1 MSYLLRAAR
10 YVVLWFDLLV
20 LTLMLYLLSFLP
32 GVSERPGYRLLF
44 RLWCRLFVRA
54 LGVELALH
62 QKNTQA
68 LPGHYIVI
76 ANHPSIFE
84 DIGIPAL
91 FDVVCLAKRE
101 VGDWWIFGRIARAA
115 GTVFVRRDD
124 VESRRKVIDRMASV
138 VESGRNFALYPE
150 GGCTGRRINPRF
162 YYGAFDLSLRTGVP
176 IIPVFLHY
184 EAQESFE
191 WASQTGPQKVRD
203 IFRAP
208 NRKANYYV
216 FDALQPADFSDKQAY
231 MDHAHALYLGW
242 QAQYLD

>member
-10 YVVLWFDLLV
+10 YVILWFDMLV
-20 LTLMLYLLSFLP
+20 LTLLLYGLTFLP
-32 GVSERPGYRLLF
+32 VSRRSFYPALF
-44 RLWCRLFVRA
+44 RLWCRLFVRS
-54 LGVELALH
+54 LGVEIALQ
-62 QKNTQA
+62 QKNVRP
-68 LPGHYIVI
+68 LPDHYIVI

-101 VGDWWIFGRIARAA
+101 VRDWWIFGRIARAA
-115 GTVFVRRDD
+115 GTVFVKRED
-124 VESRRKVIDRMASV
+124 VESRKRAVERMAAV
-138 VESGRNFALYPE
+138 IENGRNFALYPE
-150 GGCTGRRINPRF
+150 GGCTGRRVNPRF

-176 IIPVFLHY
+176 IIPIFLHY

-191 WASQTGPQKVRD
+191 WARQSGPEKVRD

-216 FDALQPADFSDKQAY
+216 FDALYPDDFADKQAY
-231 MDHAHALYLGW
+231 MDHAHALYLQW
-242 QAQYLD
+242 QARYFD

>member
-1 MSYLLRAAR
+1 MSYLLRLAR
-10 YVVLWFDLLV
+10 YLVLWFDMLV
-20 LTLMLYLLSFLP
+20 LTLLLYIPSFIP
-32 GVSERPGYRLLF
+32 ASRRPYFPPLF
-44 RLWCRLFVRA
+44 RLWCRLFVRS
-54 LGVELALH
+54 LGVEVSLR
-62 QKNTQA
+62 QKNVNP
-68 LPGHYIVI
+68 LPAHYILI

-115 GTVFVRRDD
+115 GTLFVNRENA
-124 VESRRKVIDRMASV
+124 ESRKAALGHMAAV
-138 VESGRNFALYPE
+138 VDSGRNFALYPE

-162 YYGAFDLSLRTGVP
+162 YYGAFELSLCTGVP
-176 IIPVFLHY
+176 IIPVFLQY

-191 WASQTGPQKVRD
+191 WADQTGPEKVKD

-216 FDALQPADFSDKQAY
+216 FDALYPDDFANKQAY
-231 MDHAHALYLGW
+231 MDHAHGLYLQW
-242 QAQYLD
+242 QAKYLD

>member
-10 YVVLWFDLLV
+10 YVILWIDLVV
-20 LTLMLYLLSFLP
+20 LTLVLYTLSFVP
-32 GVSERPGYRLLF
+32 IERRPIFPLLF
-44 RLWCRLFVRA
+44 RMWCRLFVRSV
-54 LGVELALH
+54 GVELVMH
-62 QKNTQA
+62 QQYLKP
-68 LPGHYIVI
+68 LPEHYIII

-84 DIGIPAL
+84 DAGIPAM

-101 VGDWWIFGRIARAA
+101 VGDWWIFGRIAKAS
-115 GTVFVRRDD
+115 GTVFVKRENP
-124 VESRRKVIDRMASV
+124 ESRKAAVEKMVAV

-162 YYGAFDLSLRTGVP
+162 YYGAFELSIRTGVP

-191 WASQTGPQKVRD
+191 WSKQTGPQKVRD

-208 NRKANYYV
+208 NRNANYYV
-216 FDALQPADFSDKQAY
+216 FDALYPQDFQDKQAY
-231 MDHAHALYLGW
+231 MDHAHRLYLQW
-242 QAQYLD
+242 QARYLD

>member
-1 MSYLLRAAR
+1 MSYLLRALR
-10 YVVLWFDLLV
+10 YVILWFDLLV
-20 LTLMLYLLSFLP
+20 LTAVLYGLSFVP
-32 GVSERPGYRLLF
+32 ASRSPTFRLLF
-44 RLWCRLFVRA
+44 RLWCRLFVRS

-62 QKNTQA
+62 EKNVNA
-68 LPGHYIVI
+68 LPEHFIVI

-84 DIGIPAL
+84 DIGIPAM

-101 VGDWWIFGRIARAA
+101 VGDWWVFGRIARAA
-115 GTVFVRRDD
+115 GTIFVKREDP
-124 VESRRKVIDRMASV
+124 ESRRKAVEKMAAV
-138 VESGRNFALYPE
+138 VEAGRNFALYPE

-162 YYGAFDLSLRTGVP
+162 YYGAFDLSMRTGVP

-191 WASQTGPQKVRD
+191 WARQTGPEKVAD

-216 FDALQPADFSDKQAY
+216 FDALYPQDFEDKQAY
-231 MDHAHALYLGW
+231 MDHAHAKYLEW
-242 QAQYLD
+242 QARYFD

>member
-1 MSYLLRAAR
+1 MSYLLRGAF
-10 YVVLWFDLLV
+10 YLVLWVDLVV
-20 LTLMLYLLSFLP
+20 LTLLLYGLTFLP
-32 GVSERPGYRLLF
+32 RSLLGIFPLLF

-54 LGVELALH
+54 LGVQLVMH
-62 QKNTQA
+62 QKNLRP
-68 LPGHYIVI
+68 LPRHYIVI

-84 DIGIPAL
+84 DIGIPSM

-101 VGDWWIFGRIARAA
+101 VADWWIFGRIARAA
-115 GTVFVRRDD
+115 GTIFVQREDRD
-124 VESRRKVIDRMASV
+124 SRRESVDRMVRV

-191 WASQTGPQKVRD
+191 WAHQTGPQKVRD
-203 IFRAP
+203 IMQAP

-216 FDALQPADFSDKQAY
+216 FDALDPKDFKDRQDY
-231 MDHAHALYLGW
+231 MDHAHRLYLGW
-242 QAQYLD
+242 QDRFLD